1 MPADRRATDVRMLD
15 LQDIFGHGGPLERSL
30 PGFRVRHEQRRMA
43 ERVAAALAD
52 RETFVVEAGTG
63 TGKTFAYLVPAL
75 LSGARVLIS
84 TGTRTL
90 QDQLYSKDLP
100 LVGAALGRPARVALL
115 KGRANYLCRHRLG
128 LAAQAPEQLAMAGEA
143 EPRTRGN
150 RALLARIARWAEI
163 TTSGDLAE
171 VRGLSD
177 SNPVW
182 SQVTATREV
191 CLGARCPEISRCHV
205 ALARRAAL
213 EADVVIVNHHLLL
226 ADLALKEDGFGDLLG
241 SADAVILDEAHQIPD
256 LATQFFGASVSSRQV
271 DNLLKDSQAEL
282 RRAADAAAL
291 ADALGAVEE
300 SLRSLR
306 AAAPAAPA
314 GVLATRLA
322 WGERETGLARGAQE
336 LSRALTGLGEAL
348 AARNDEAVAAQLA
361 TRAEELAAGL
371 ERIAALG
378 ELDGARALEVSA
390 RGFTLS
396 LMPFDISAR
405 FRALIEARRGAW
417 IFTSATLSLGEE
429 FGHFTGRLGIDA
441 CATLRIDSPFDHER
455 QSLLYLPPAMPQP
468 SAPGYVGAVIDTALP
483 LIEAAGGGAFVL
495 FTSHRALAHGA
506 ALLRARWGEAP
517 PQRLFVQGEAPRERL
532 LQEFRDDGNG
542 VLLGTAS
549 FWEGVDVKGE
559 ALRLVVI
566 EKLPFASP
574 DDPLVRARI
583 EHLNATGGNAFRDYQ
598 LPEAALALKQGV
610 GRLIRSEDDYG
621 AVVICDPRM
630 LGKSYGRAFLAA
642 LPPMTVTREEDEV
655 RRFLRRH
662 APRRD
667 APRTAESLS

>member
-1 MPADRRATDVRMLD
+1 MLD
-15 LQDIFGHGGPLERSL
+15 LQDIFGHGGPLERAL

-128 LAAQAPEQLAMAGEA
+128 LAAQAPEQLAMAGGT

-150 RALLARIARWAEI
+150 RALLARIARWGEI

-271 DNLLKDSQAEL
+271 DNLLKDAQPEL

-306 AAAPAAPA
+306 AAAPGAPA

-322 WGERETGLARGAQE
+322 WGERDTGLARGAQE

-361 TRAEELAAGL
+361 ARAEELAAGL
-371 ERIAALG
+371 ERIAALD

-455 QSLLYLPPAMPQP
+455 QSVLYLPPAMPQP

-495 FTSHRALAHGA
+495 FTSHRALAQGA

-662 APRRD
+662 APRGH